1 MAKFFQY
8 SHSSFTRPWAGV
20 TNRYL
25 GFKFL
30 IDGQV
35 HYGWARVSVPDIYDV
50 VVTGYA
56 YETIPGKGIKA
67 GQTHGKDDIEA
78 NPETMKLE
86 DPGPGASLN
95 PISDK
100 SQPVSL
106 GILALGAQGVPLWRR
121 KEEIETGEVTVS
133 GERD

>member
-56 YETIPGKGIKA
+56 YETIPNKPIIEGHTFGPQSAAIA
-67 GQTHGKDDIEA
+67 YPLDLAAPLHNPHHSACSPAAQTLLQSG
-78 NPETMKLE
+78 
-86 DPGPGASLN
+86 GAKT
-95 PISDK
+95 P
-100 SQPVSL
+100 
-106 GILALGAQGVPLWRR
+106 
-121 KEEIETGEVTVS
+121 
-133 GERD
+133 